1 MANISE
7 KVRES
12 ETEMV
17 RQCGKKDRRRCS
29 NEKMEVGGHRNIG
42 RPKLRW
48 SHVKIK
54 DMKEKGVKIEEAQD
68 QRK

>member
-1 MANISE
+1 ME
-7 KVRES
+7 KK
-12 ETEMV
+12 TEEDV
-17 RQCGKKDRRRCS
+17 IIRTW
-29 NEKMEVGGHRNIG
+29 KMEVGGHQNIG